1 MDLFKGARRS
11 RFARARFSTEDDA
24 MPERLRSVRRSLGS
38 FGRGARWMPL
48 IRERTFSRAVGE
60 FGDWWQMYLDQHPY
74 RLITGFLA
82 AGLLAGYLFGRA
94 SGAFEVEEEHES
106 TTY

>member
-1 MDLFKGARRS
+1 
-11 RFARARFSTEDDA
+11 
-24 MPERLRSVRRSLGS
+24 
-38 FGRGARWMPL
+38 
-48 IRERTFSRAVGE
+48 
-60 FGDWWQMYLDQHPY
+60 MYLDQHPY